1 MRGGEGD
8 VKVIGAGFGRTGTRS
23 LKAALELLGYGP
35 CYHMS
40 SVIAEPYRVR
50 QWLDVGEGRSRDWDE
65 VFRGFQSALDW
76 PAAAYWRELAAY
88 YPDAKVILTVR
99 DPGRWYDSVSETIFR
114 SALAERQRLPLRR
127 RVIRWL
133 VARRAPDF
141 ALYPRMARATVI
153 DPIFDGR
160 VDDRAHVLDVYERH
174 IAEVEAAIPAE
185 RLLVFNVG
193 DGWEPL
199 CAFLGVPVPAEP
211 FPEVNERAA
220 WQAKRP
226 RRQLRLILRGR

>member
-1 MRGGEGD
+1 M
-8 VKVIGAGFGRTGTRS
+8 KVIGAGFGRTGTRS

-50 QWLDVGEGRSRDWDE
+50 QWLDVGEGRLRDWDE
-65 VFRGFQSALDW
+65 VFAGFQSALDW
-76 PAAAYWRELAAY
+76 PAAAYWRELAAH
-88 YPDAKVILTVR
+88 YPDAKVILTAR

-114 SALAERQRLPLRR
+114 SALAERRRLPLRR

-141 ALYPRMARATVI
+141 ALYPRMARATIV
-153 DPIFDGR
+153 DRVFDGR
-160 VDDRAHVLDVYERH
+160 IDDRDHVLGVFDRH
-174 IAEVEAAIPAE
+174 VAEVKTAIPAE
-185 RLLVFNVG
+185 RLLVFNVRE
-193 DGWEPL
+193 GWEPL
-199 CAFLGVPVPAEP
+199 CAFLGVPVPEAP
-211 FPEVNERAA
+211 FPQVNERAA

-226 RRQLRLILRGR
+226 RRRLRLILRGR